1 MMMINSFSLRLFV
14 LSFFFLDFLPIIDIG
29 ANKEGGI
36 TKASGRSRGVKFY
49 RKRKII
55 RQIHDSEWNFTW

>member
-36 TKASGRSRGVKFY
+36 TKASGRSWGV
-49 RKRKII
+49 
-55 RQIHDSEWNFTW
+55 